1 MNRDQMKGKWNQ
13 LAGKARARWGELTD
27 DDMQKIE
34 GNAQQLAGK
43 LQERYGYTKE
53 QAEREL
59 DEWLTTV
66 EA

>member
-27 DDMQKIE
+27 DDMQQIE

-43 LQERYGYTKE
+43 LQERYGYTPRSRPN
-53 QAEREL
+53 ASWMSGSRL
-59 DEWLTTV
+59 
-66 EA
+66 